1 MYRYN
6 FERSVAVIPRTSSS
20 IVSLNNRVSSSRI
33 SFVVLF
39 GVPFFLPPVLNRLS
53 KLLIEFVDIIK

>member
-20 IVSLNNRVSSSRI
+20 IVSLKIRVSNSRI
-33 SFVVLF
+33 SLVVLL
-39 GVPFFLPPVLNRLS
+39 GVPFVRPPVLHRLS
-53 KLLIEFVDIIK
+53 KLLIEFVNVVE

>member
-20 IVSLNNRVSSSRI
+20 IVSLNSRVSSSRS
-33 SFVVLF
+33 SFVVLL
-39 GVPFFLPPVLNRLS
+39 GVPFVRPPVLYRLS
-53 KLLIEFVDIIK
+53 KLLIKFVNVVE